1 MSNNKTKS
9 EKPKPKNG
17 GSMELYSKFLE
28 WHVGNFGP
36 CMGERYDYM
45 EFPIA
50 WDRSRPL
57 IEHLY
62 YIYKAY
68 CKELKDFSNIDE
80 VVQEECKTI
89 CENILWIIARAMN
102 LISKDNKNNETI
114 KSKFDEIFN
123 KLKPYG
129 WEERFIELAGNKG
142 DSGNSSKT
150 LTLYKLRQE
159 KHLFAHNDFYHVP
172 FDKLY
177 LSNTERFSAMGYPCL
192 YLGYSAEDCLFE
204 LEKKKGTIAEMK
216 LNGKLMILDLTLP
229 PLGTQRKINDMFL
242 LWPLLAACYVAP
254 PRSLHANFKEE
265 YVFPQQLTR
274 YLLEKETVNGKEVNG
289 IRYYSCRKKDLDPQK
304 EDYMNLVLFTNMDKK
319 KNRKKPL
326 QNENTICSPVD
337 FSILSNRYDMNLMN
351 KFEITKIYTVDYEKS
366 ES

>member
-1 MSNNKTKS
+1 
-9 EKPKPKNG
+9 
-17 GSMELYSKFLE
+17 MELYSKFLE

-129 WEERFIELAGNKG
+129 WKERFIELAGNKG

-216 LNGKLMILDLTLP
+216 LIAKLKILDLTMP

-274 YLLEKETVNGKEVNG
+274 YLLEKGIPKDEKNTERVKVDG

-304 EDYMNLVLFTNMDKK
+304 EDYMNLVLFTKMHEDNS
-319 KNRKKPL
+319 
-326 QNENTICSPVD
+326 NEDNSNKEERQENETLHSPVP
-337 FSILSNRYDMNLMN
+337 FSTLMKRYDMNLMN

>member
-1 MSNNKTKS
+1 
-9 EKPKPKNG
+9 
-17 GSMELYSKFLE
+17 
-28 WHVGNFGP
+28 
-36 CMGERYDYM
+36 M

-57 IEHLY
+57 VEHLY

-68 CKELKDFSNIDE
+68 CKELKDFSNIDDDIRKD
-80 VVQEECKTI
+80 CKTI
-89 CENILWIIARAMN
+89 CENILWIIAKSMN
-102 LISKDNKNNETI
+102 IINKGDTNDETI
-114 KSKFDEIFN
+114 KTKFDKIYK
-123 KLKPYG
+123 KLKFDPKPLYTLR
-129 WEERFIELAGNKG
+129 EEKEQ
-142 DSGNSSKT
+142 SEEKT
-150 LTLYKLRQE
+150 KEEDERKERPIILYRLRAQ
-159 KHLFAHNDFYHVP
+159 KNLFMHEDFYHVP

-274 YLLEKETVNGKEVNG
+274 YLLEEGIPKDEKNTERVKVDG

-326 QNENTICSPVD
+326 QDENTICSPVD